1 MDMPSNLGSSN
12 FWSDPR
18 VTTIFHT
25 LPSGEQWVP
34 IAVGALLLLSWLYL
48 LSAVRAVKRR
58 TKLIEREV
66 HHAVA
71 DIVGPVMEQH
81 AELVRRIGWAV
92 SYLEQIDQ
100 KLDHPSAAS
109 MRVAEI
115 TAQNLVVRHE
125 ERRVVRQEDRWNGG
139 NGTSEE
145 RR

>member
-1 MDMPSNLGSSN
+1 MDLMPANLGTSN
-12 FWSDPR
+12 FWTNPM
-18 VTTIFHT
+18 TTVFQT

-58 TKLIEREV
+58 TKQIEREV
-66 HHAVA
+66 HHAIA
-71 DIVGPVMEQH
+71 DIVEPGMEQQ

-92 SYLEQIDQ
+92 SYLEQIEQ

-125 ERRVVRQEDRWNGG
+125 DRGNGG
-139 NGTSEE
+139 NGMYSE